1 MLNWVDKRIAYGDS
15 VVIESLELSVKQG
28 EKLAILGPSGAG
40 KTTLLEQIYQA
51 LRQQACLCAQSQGLV
66 ENLSLYHN
74 VFMGAL
80 GRHNSLY
87 NLVNLVFPFR
97 RPRLQVKQLCELLEL
112 DADLSEQVQYLSGG
126 QRQRVALARALYQ
139 EQAIFIGDEPF
150 SALDPSMAERLLVR
164 VLARHQSAIC
174 VLHDPVLA
182 LAHFDRIVVFHA
194 GIKVFDGLSSSLT
207 LAQLRLYYS
216 QDKWP
221 DNEGYSQSDPLNQA
235 VTLQQ
240 SA

>member
-15 VVIESLELSVKQG
+15 VVIEGLELSLKQG

-40 KTTLLEQIYQA
+40 KTTLLEHIYQA

-66 ENLSLYHN
+66 DNLSLYHN

-87 NLVNLVFPFR
+87 NLVNLVFPLTK
-97 RPRLQVKQLCELLEL
+97 PRLEVQRLCELLEL
-112 DADLSEQVQYLSGG
+112 DADLSEQVQSLSGG

-139 EQAIFIGDEPF
+139 EQATFIGDEPF
-150 SALDPSMAERLLVR
+150 SALDPAMAERLLVR

-194 GIKVFDGLSSSLT
+194 GIKVFDGLSVNLS

-216 QDKWP
+216 QH
-221 DNEGYSQSDPLNQA
+221 NEGDVLQDASQVCSSEPQRQTA
-235 VTLQQ
+235 
-240 SA
+240 